1 LLSFCSL
8 QLLIR
13 TMPTVVIFHDG
24 VAADKIIGF
33 EGLADAMPAG
43 QEDAWPTIVLA
54 RLLAAKGG
62 ISSKVIVDDDE
73 VEAQM
78 QAKMME
84 MRRQA
89 AYVGM
94 QAGTDDFDDD
104 LDDL

>member
-1 LLSFCSL
+1 M

-13 TMPTVVIFHDG
+13 TMPTVVIFKDG

-33 EGLADAMPAG
+33 EGLADKMPEG

-62 ISSKVIVDDDE
+62 INSAAVVDDDE

-78 QAKMME
+78 KAQMEE
-84 MRRQA
+84 MRRKA
-89 AYVGM
+89 AMIGM
-94 QAGTDDFDDD
+94 QAGADDFDDD